1 MTVQLLARVVCCS
14 VLVLAPSYTL
24 ALAEVQ
30 EAASP
35 ITVSEGKTIS
45 MEYTLTLEDK
55 KVLDTNVGGQPL
67 DFTQGSHQII
77 PGLETAL
84 EGMKVGESKQV
95 TVSPEQG
102 YGPINPQAIQEVSID
117 KIPEDARKVGARLQG
132 KGPEGQM
139 VNPLV
144 IEVKEQVVML
154 DFNHPLAGKK
164 LFFDVKILDIKTAST
179 PEPKP

>member
-14 VLVLAPSYTL
+14 VLLLATSYSLVLAEAQEGTL
-24 ALAEVQ
+24 PM
-30 EAASP
+30 S
-35 ITVSEGKTIS
+35 ISDGKTIS

-67 DFTQGSHQII
+67 NFTQGSHQII

-95 TVSPEQG
+95 TVAPEQG
-102 YGPINPQAIQEVSID
+102 YGPINPQAVEEVPID
-117 KIPEDARKVGARLQG
+117 KIPEEARKVGAQLQG
-132 KGPEGQM
+132 KDGQGRM
-139 VNPLV
+139 VHPRV
-144 IEVKEQVVML
+144 TEVKEQVVVL

-164 LFFDVKILDIKTAST
+164 LFFDVKILDIQAAST
-179 PEPKP
+179 PAL